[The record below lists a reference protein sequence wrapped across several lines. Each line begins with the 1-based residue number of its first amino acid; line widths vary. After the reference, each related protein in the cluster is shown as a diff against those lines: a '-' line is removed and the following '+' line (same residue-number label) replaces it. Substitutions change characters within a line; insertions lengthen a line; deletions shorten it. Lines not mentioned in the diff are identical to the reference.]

1 MKTNTKSQVQVLMI
15 FRAHHTTESYE
26 ELAGLVRAFRLDHP
40 HLPTD
45 EVDKLILRQFRIGK
59 EVLWEIDGL
68 KDLLDFGSE

>member
-1 MKTNTKSQVQVLMI
+1 MNY
-15 FRAHHTTESYE
+15 ESYE

-45 EVDKLILRQFRIGK
+45 EADKLILRQFKIGK

-68 KDLLDFGSE
+68 KDLLDFG

>member
-1 MKTNTKSQVQVLMI
+1 MI

-26 ELAGLVRAFRLDHP
+26 EFSGLVRAFRLDHR

>member
-1 MKTNTKSQVQVLMI
+1 MNY
-15 FRAHHTTESYE
+15 ESYE
-26 ELAGLVRAFRLDHP
+26 ELTGLVRAFRLDHP

-68 KDLLDFGSE
+68 KDLLDFG

>member
-1 MKTNTKSQVQVLMI
+1 MI

-45 EVDKLILRQFRIGK
+45 EADKLILRRFKIEQVGLYGK
-59 EVLWEIDGL
+59 
-68 KDLLDFGSE
+68 

>member
-1 MKTNTKSQVQVLMI
+1 MNY
-15 FRAHHTTESYE
+15 ESYE
-26 ELAGLVRAFRLDHP
+26 ELAGLVRVFRLDHP

-45 EVDKLILRQFRIGK
+45 EADKLILRQFKIGK